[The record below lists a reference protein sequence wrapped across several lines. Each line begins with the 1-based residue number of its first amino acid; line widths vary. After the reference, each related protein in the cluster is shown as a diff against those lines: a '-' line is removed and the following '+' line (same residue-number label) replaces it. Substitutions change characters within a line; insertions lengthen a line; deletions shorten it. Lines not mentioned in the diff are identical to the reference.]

1 MADTSLNENRIGL
14 LIWQT
19 SNLWQSKLRNKLSK
33 CNISFNE
40 YLIIETVYNLS
51 NISNNISQI
60 DIVYNSFIDKSVVS
74 AKLSQLAKKKLI
86 KKMTSND
93 NRSNRLILTKEG
105 INIIE
110 SIIDED
116 IDIEDYYIDTINTIP
131 AESPTLFLFG
141 NTWKSVQINPF
152 ILDTS
157 TVLQVFAKVD
167 SVSEIQGIGF
177 SNNTNEI
184 KYSDQKITMR
194 IFRFIFSLGQLCVT
208 KI

>member
-33 CNISFNE
+33 YSISFNE

-51 NISNNISQI
+51 NVSKNISQI

-74 AKLSQLAKKKLI
+74 AKLSQLVKKKLI

-110 SIIDED
+110 SIVDE
-116 IDIEDYYIDTINTIP
+116 IILTEKNFFGKLNEESFNFINSLKLLLGKKIRIK
-131 AESPTLFLFG
+131 A
-141 NTWKSVQINPF
+141 NY
-152 ILDTS
+152 
-157 TVLQVFAKVD
+157 
-167 SVSEIQGIGF
+167 
-177 SNNTNEI
+177 NE
-184 KYSDQKITMR
+184 
-194 IFRFIFSLGQLCVT
+194 
-208 KI
+208 

>member
-33 CNISFNE
+33 YNISLNE

-51 NISNNISQI
+51 NVSNNISQI

-110 SIIDED
+110 SIIDE
-116 IDIEDYYIDTINTIP
+116 I
-131 AESPTLFLFG
+131 
-141 NTWKSVQINPF
+141 
-152 ILDTS
+152 TS
-157 TVLQVFAKVD
+157 TEKIFFGRL
-167 SVSEIQGIGF
+167 
-177 SNNTNEI
+177 NEETFNFINSLKLLLGKKIRI
-184 KYSDQKITMR
+184 KANYNE
-194 IFRFIFSLGQLCVT
+194 
-208 KI
+208 